1 MVRLY
6 LFFILLGVS
15 FVIVCPRPYLLPIA
29 TRRADRK
36 ATHMNDTRTLP
47 EIGEWYITHNSGVI
61 GWVCE
66 IVPNRTGTFRLR
78 LRTLDLDTR
87 WTTFIPEGVKVEA

>member
-1 MVRLY
+1 MIRHAERTIDTRSRLLY
-6 LFFILLGVS
+6 L
-15 FVIVCPRPYLLPIA
+15 YLIA

-36 ATHMNDTRTLP
+36 ATHMNALP
-47 EIGEWYITHNSGVI
+47 EIGDWYTTHNSGVV

-87 WTTFIPEGVKVEA
+87 WTTFIPEGVKVTS

>member
-1 MVRLY
+1 MRSRLLY
-6 LFFILLGVS
+6 
-15 FVIVCPRPYLLPIA
+15 FVPIA

-36 ATHMNDTRTLP
+36 ARHMNDTRTLP
-47 EIGEWYITHNSGVI
+47 EIGEWYTTHNSGVI

-78 LRTLDLDTR
+78 LRTETLEVR
-87 WTTFIPEGVKVEA
+87 WTTFIPEGVKVNA